1 VNCRE
6 FAQGISP
13 LEDAEFQARVRGSL
27 EGEEAELAEAL
38 RRFSEYFR
46 QLVSRTAS
54 NFESAGE
61 RGGRACKTSI
71 ASSKPRPVASKP
83 PFAVQTTALLGAKHP
98 DFATMR

>member
-1 VNCRE
+1 MNCRE
-6 FAQGISP
+6 FAQRISP

-61 RGGRACKTSI
+61 RADARAKTSI
-71 ASSKPRPVASKP
+71 ASSKARPIASKP
-83 PFAVQTTALLGAKHP
+83 PFAVRTTILHGAKHP